1 MIRLFKV
8 IKEIILYREYLATL
22 KKESFDSP
30 EWARL
35 RLRKDWFG
43 RIFTVVNLPPEVTKS
58 PDFPKYARP
67 SFVFD
72 QIRPINDYL
81 TKMSLQE
88 LLAPLINPI
97 KGTDE
102 ESYLVV
108 YYFVFRE
115 LSLLWLARFIIE
127 VSALIWIFSYR
138 TEIIS
143 WITGFFS

>member
-1 MIRLFKV
+1 MLRLFKV
-8 IKEIILYREYLATL
+8 IKEIGLYREYLSVI

-30 EWARL
+30 EWSKL

-43 RIFTVVNLPPEVTKS
+43 RIFTVVNLPPEVTQS

-115 LSLLWLARFIIE
+115 LSLLWIARFIIE
-127 VSALIWIFSYR
+127 VSALIWLFSYR
-138 TEIIS
+138 TEILS
-143 WITGFFS
+143 WITGLIS

>member
-8 IKEIILYREYLATL
+8 IKEIILYREYLSTI

-30 EWARL
+30 EWSKL

-43 RIFTVVNLPPEVTKS
+43 RIFTVVNLPPEVTQS
-58 PDFPKYARP
+58 PDFPRYARP

-102 ESYLVV
+102 ESYLVI

-115 LSLLWLARFIIE
+115 FSLLWIARFVVE
-127 VSALIWIFSYR
+127 VSALIWLISYR
-138 TEIIS
+138 TEILS

>member
-1 MIRLFKV
+1 MLRLFKV
-8 IKEIILYREYLATL
+8 IKEIKLYREYLSTI

-30 EWARL
+30 EWSKL

-43 RIFTVVNLPPEVTKS
+43 RIFTVVNLPPEVTQS

-72 QIRPINDYL
+72 KIKPINDYL

-88 LLAPLINPI
+88 LLAPLIDPI

-115 LSLLWLARFIIE
+115 LSLLWIARFIIE
-127 VSALIWIFSYR
+127 VSALIWVFSYR
-138 TEIIS
+138 TEILS
-143 WITGFFS
+143 WITGLVN

>member
-8 IKEIILYREYLATL
+8 IKEIGLYREYLSTI

-30 EWARL
+30 EWSKL

-43 RIFTVVNLPPEVTKS
+43 RIFTVVNLPPEVTQS

-115 LSLLWLARFIIE
+115 LSVLWLARFIIE
-127 VSALIWIFSYR
+127 VSALIWVISYR
-138 TEIIS
+138 TEILS
-143 WITGFFS
+143 WITGLFS

>member
-1 MIRLFKV
+1 MLRLFKV
-8 IKEIILYREYLATL
+8 IKEIKLYREYLSTI

-30 EWARL
+30 EWSKL

-43 RIFTVVNLPPEVTKS
+43 RIFTVVNLPPEVTQS

-138 TEIIS
+138 TEILS
-143 WITGFFS
+143 WITGLFS

>member
-1 MIRLFKV
+1 MLRLFKV
-8 IKEIILYREYLATL
+8 IKEIRLYREYLSTI

-30 EWARL
+30 EWSKL

-43 RIFTVVNLPPEVTKS
+43 RIFTVVNLPPEVTQS

-102 ESYLVV
+102 ESYLVI

-115 LSLLWLARFIIE
+115 LSLLWIARFIAE
-127 VSALIWIFSYR
+127 VTALGFIFSYR
-138 TEIIS
+138 TEILS
-143 WITGFFS
+143 WIVGIFN